1 MKYRYGLLGCIS
13 LIGLLGLVEENPA
26 FYPFLAFLLF
36 FQYLFVTP
44 DEMFIANMRKA
55 AAWAFYADL
64 AAVTAVTVWNGLR
77 SENLHQGLA
86 AGMGMGFG
94 LALIVFSFATTWFD
108 WRERRGL
115 TND

>member
-64 AAVTAVTVWNGLR
+64 R

>member
-64 AAVTAVTVWNGLR
+64 AAVTAVTVWSGLL
-77 SENLHQGLA
+77 S
-86 AGMGMGFG
+86 
-94 LALIVFSFATTWFD
+94 LIHI
-108 WRERRGL
+108 
-115 TND
+115 